1 MAQKG
6 KNYTVTVLDMREKGK
21 AKTIVS
27 RLFFSAKE
35 ANDFKKEMDEKYPSP
50 DYNVMREF
58 F

>member
-1 MAQKG
+1 
-6 KNYTVTVLDMREKGK
+6 MREKGK